1 MKNQTAY
8 LTEKKKI
15 EIRDSE
21 MPVCGNNDVLVE
33 IKNVGICGSDMMFFD
48 DPTAGGTIDTKLPIV
63 LGHEASGIVIDKGID
78 VTDLEIG
85 DTVAMEPGI
94 PCGHCEQ
101 CMSGH
106 YNLCKD
112 VVFFAAP
119 PFKTGAY
126 SRYVK
131 HPAYLTFKLPKGMS
145 TVEGAMLEPFSVG
158 LSATNHSSLA
168 PSKRAVILGAGC
180 IGQMTLLALK
190 AAGVDHILITDLC
203 DNRLNKA
210 MELGAEFVVNSGK
223 EDIEKTIDDY
233 WGGKKADIVYET
245 AGSHITAQLGSKL
258 LAKKG
263 ELIIVGNIHHPV
275 TLDILAMSKLEASLK
290 TVWRYANTYP
300 IAIDIASRKKV
311 DLNAVVTNY
320 FKFEDIQKAFEVSSF
335 DKQNVVKSIIEF

>member
-1 MKNQTAY
+1 MKNRTAY

-112 VVFFAAP
+112 VIFFAAP

-158 LSATNHSSLA
+158 LSAINHSSPA

-335 DKQNVVKSIIEF
+335 DK